1 MPHAF
6 KEIPLM
12 QYTSDTAHPFDTDNR
27 AYRRFL
33 AVASDHFDVIG
44 WTTENGRPVMT
55 TLRDLAS
62 GDLFTVA
69 ILDSLEM
76 RDPYALLA
84 FTTAGDLAAYGP
96 FAGETVAADH
106 AAALAMHTPD
116 IAATRPMPLHHPDR
130 PDLTNQAW
138 KPVPPKYARA
148 ARAALVDAP
157 TIALVLLDRARNILA
172 TVGPFPNHADAE
184 AWSPTPGLDPTVE
197 RLVVALHPIVPAPQG
212 L

>member
-6 KEIPLM
+6 KEIPTM

-76 RDPYALLA
+76 RDPHALLA

-96 FAGETVAADH
+96 FDGETAAANH
-106 AAALAMHTPD
+106 AAQLALANPD
-116 IAATRPMPLHHPDR
+116 IAATRPMPLHHPNR
-130 PDLTNQAW
+130 PDLTDEAW
-138 KPVPPKYARA
+138 KPVPPEYARA
-148 ARAALVDAP
+148 ARPALVDAP

-172 TVGPFPNHADAE
+172 TVGPFPNHAAADA
-184 AWSPTPGLDPTVE
+184 WPPTPGLDPTVE
-197 RLVVALHPIVPAPQG
+197 RLVMALHPIVPAPQG